1 MLMVLVENRAQLKTL
16 IGQILFRPEDETD
29 GSVFEAELS
38 VSEIQKF
45 LQVNDD
51 VLLKWLRDTGKI
63 SDDEFDAEDFVS
75 GFFALDESLDVCDIE
90 TLKEYV
96 LEHELSPLLS
106 HFTPGLLY
114 WEIEDHF
121 DTREGATTS
130 RTFQYTTL
138 AELSFENHSAWY
150 DQMQKDF
157 KESNEQPRSVDE
169 LED

>member
-51 VLLKWLRDTGKI
+51 VLIEWLQATGKVPT
-63 SDDEFDAEDFVS
+63 DEEFAEIF
-75 GFFALDESLDVCDIE
+75 EVCDTP

-121 DTREGATTS
+121 DARDGATTS

-157 KESNEQPRSVDE
+157 KESNDQPRSVDE

>member
-51 VLLKWLRDTGKI
+51 VLIDWMQATGKAPT
-63 SDDEFDAEDFVS
+63 DEEFEEIF
-75 GFFALDESLDVCDIE
+75 EVCDVE
-90 TLKEYV
+90 TLKDYA
-96 LEHELSPLLS
+96 LAHELSPLLS

-121 DTREGATTS
+121 DVREGATTS
-130 RTFQYTTL
+130 RTFQYTPL

-157 KESNEQPRSVDE
+157 KESNEHSRSVDE